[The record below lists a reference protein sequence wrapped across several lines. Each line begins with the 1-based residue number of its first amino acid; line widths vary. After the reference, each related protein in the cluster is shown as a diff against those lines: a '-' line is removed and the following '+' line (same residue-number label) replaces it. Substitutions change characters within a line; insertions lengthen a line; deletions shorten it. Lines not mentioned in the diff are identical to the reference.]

1 MPSSNVPLTL
11 GGRLVALGGILF
23 LLDTLLPWHRK
34 CFGLF
39 GTEVCDSESAWGT
52 PFSALAALL
61 VLALV
66 AEVIAVQVAGVRL
79 PDLGGTGWGAVRLG
93 VSGTATALTLLQL
106 LVGADR
112 LGPSYGIAGGLV
124 LVAVLTAGTYLR
136 RDESVLVPQSAGA
149 V

>member
-1 MPSSNVPLTL
+1 MPSNVPLTL
-11 GGRLVALGGILF
+11 GGRLVALGGTLF
-23 LLDTLLPWHRK
+23 LLDTFLPWHRK

-66 AEVIAVQVAGVRL
+66 AEVVAVQVVRVRL
-79 PDLGGTGWGAVRLG
+79 PDLGGAGWGTVRLG
-93 VSGTATALTLLQL
+93 VAGTATALVLLQL

-112 LGPSYGIAGGLV
+112 LGPSYGISAGLV
-124 LVAVLTAGTYLR
+124 LVAVLAVGTYLR
-136 RDESVLVPQSAGA
+136 RAESAPVLQSAHA
-149 V
+149 A